1 MHSTT
6 CSALALNSTSNASAS
21 NTTDGLKMVHSNEDA
36 LNKIPLKTANSLE
49 DEEKAG
55 GEFISDTAA
64 AEEARREQM
73 RANILKWMKKL
84 TIVLICFIGVALI
97 TYVIISLCF
106 SDWSKT
112 SNAQSNNTTINNE
125 TSFTLPSTYN
135 SSLSI
140 DEASSS
146 SSSSGSSSENGAL
159 RLTNSTSDSDGSTI
173 ATTVNTATASITTA
187 GFGESATQPTN
198 AYTVTTTGVPPT
210 ASEHEAIVNVQTTAS
225 TITATATTTA
235 ISQTLPT
242 RKALVL
248 KDTPPLIKD
257 KFESKLGV
265 YKEAAVCSDREVCSE
280 IGSHMLDLKGSAVDA
295 AIATLLCNGI
305 LTMHSMGI
313 GGGMLMNIF
322 LKDTQHAYSIDARE
336 VAPFAA
342 FQEMFDGKLE
352 LSLNGGLSIAVPGEL
367 MGYHRA
373 HERFGKL
380 PWKTLVEPSVELCH
394 EGFYLTHHQWN
405 ALNYRW
411 HHMKNN
417 TVLTDVFV
425 NATTGQLYPVG
436 TKIKPQ
442 KVLCETYEL
451 LAENGPLDF
460 YNGTLAHRVVEDLKD
475 LGSTVTAYD
484 LESYS
489 ADMVSSITM
498 QLGDDILYAVPPIS
512 SGTVVANVLSIL
524 EGFNFTKTDLIGAK
538 NEANTLH
545 RIAEA
550 LKFAFAK
557 RWELGDLRFNDVREL
572 VSRLT
577 NPEYSASIRDK
588 INDKKVY
595 KEIFDYGAQFM
606 GEDDAGTSH
615 TVVLAPNGDAVSVTS
630 SVNEY
635 FGASQA
641 GKRTGIVFNSGM
653 NDFSVEG
660 TTNNFGLPAAPS
672 NFIDARKRPMSSMS
686 PMILADRKG
695 NVRLAIGSA
704 GGSKIIS
711 AIVEVAAR
719 FLWFDQDIKSAID
732 APRIHHQL
740 VPNVLQY
747 EFGQFDEEVL
757 SLLKEKGHE
766 LKPYKD
772 IGSVVCAIA
781 RNDTAIYANADF
793 RKRGGI
799 AGF

>member
-1 MHSTT
+1 
-6 CSALALNSTSNASAS
+6 
-21 NTTDGLKMVHSNEDA
+21 MVHSNEDA
-36 LNKIPLKTANSLE
+36 LNKIPLKSASGLD
-49 DEEKAG
+49 DEEKNG
-55 GEFISDTAA
+55 GEFTSDTAA

-112 SNAQSNNTTINNE
+112 SNAQSNNITINND

-135 SSLSI
+135 SSLSP
-140 DEASSS
+140 DDDSSS
-146 SSSSGSSSENGAL
+146 SSSSSSKNGAL
-159 RLTNSTSDSDGSTI
+159 ASNSTSEGNSSLLATI
-173 ATTVNTATASITTA
+173 GPTTVASIVT
-187 GFGESATQPTN
+187 GSFGDSAAQPTN
-198 AYTVTTTGVPPT
+198 TFTITTGATPTTPTTTTNHSMP
-210 ASEHEAIVNVQTTAS
+210 STTQ
-225 TITATATTTA
+225 ITANTVASGTTPATIMPA
-235 ISQTLPT
+235 QPT

-257 KFESKLGV
+257 KFESKLGI
-265 YKEAAVCSDREVCSE
+265 YEQAAVCSDREVCSE
-280 IGSHMLDLKGSAVDA
+280 IGSHMLDQKGSAVDA

-380 PWKTLVEPSVELCH
+380 PWQTLVEPSVKLCY

-425 NATTGQLYPVG
+425 NATTGQLFPVG

-460 YNGTLAHRVVEDLKD
+460 YNGSLAQMVVEDLKD

-498 QLGDDILYAVPPIS
+498 QLGDDILYAVPPVS
-512 SGTVVANVLSIL
+512 SGTVVANILSIL
-524 EGFNFTKTDLIGAK
+524 EGFNFTKFDLVGAE
-538 NEANTLH
+538 NEAKTFH
-545 RIAEA
+545 RFAEA
-550 LKFAFAK
+550 LKYGFAK

-577 NPEYSASIRDK
+577 NPEYGMSIRKK
-588 INDKKVY
+588 INDNKVH

-641 GKRTGIVFNSGM
+641 GRRTGIVFNSGM

-660 TTNNFGLPAAPS
+660 TSNNFGLPAAPS

-695 NVRLAIGSA
+695 NVRLAFGAA

-711 AIVEVAAR
+711 SVIEVAAR
-719 FLWFDQDIKSAID
+719 YLWFGQDIKSAID

-740 VPNVLQY
+740 VPNTLQY
-747 EFGQFDEEVL
+747 EFGRFSEEIL
-757 SLLKEKGHE
+757 LLLKDKGHE
-766 LKPYKD
+766 LKPFKD
-772 IGSVVCAIA
+772 IGSAVCAIA
-781 RNDTAIYANADF
+781 QNDTAIYANADY
-793 RKRGGI
+793 RKRGGV

>member
-1 MHSTT
+1 
-6 CSALALNSTSNASAS
+6 
-21 NTTDGLKMVHSNEDA
+21 MVHSNEDA
-36 LNKIPLKTANSLE
+36 LNKIPLKSASGLD
-49 DEEKAG
+49 DEEKNG
-55 GEFISDTAA
+55 GEFTSDTAA

-97 TYVIISLCF
+97 SYVIISLCF

-112 SNAQSNNTTINNE
+112 SNAQSKNSTAIDND
-125 TSFTLPSTYN
+125 TSFALPSISNYSLSPDDDSN
-135 SSLSI
+135 SSK
-140 DEASSS
+140 
-146 SSSSGSSSENGAL
+146 NGAL
-159 RLTNSTSDSDGSTI
+159 ASNSTSDSAEEGSTI
-173 ATTVNTATASITTA
+173 AELTTTTIATAAGSIAIA
-187 GFGESATQPTN
+187 GFSESAATQPTD
-198 AYTVTTTGVPPT
+198 ALTATVSAEPPT
-210 ASEHEAIVNVQTTAS
+210 APISTSATNNMPTTAQTTAS
-225 TITATATTTA
+225 
-235 ISQTLPT
+235 SQAKPT

-248 KDTPPLIKD
+248 KDTPPLIKE
-257 KFESKLGV
+257 KFVSKLGV
-265 YKEAAVCSDREVCSE
+265 YEQAAVCSDREVCSE
-280 IGSHMLDLKGSAVDA
+280 IGSHMLDQKGSAVDA

-313 GGGMLMNIF
+313 GGGMLMNIY
-322 LKDTQHAYSIDARE
+322 LKDSKHAYSIDARE
-336 VAPFAA
+336 VAPFEA

-380 PWKTLVEPSVELCH
+380 PWKTLVEPAIKLCH
-394 EGFYLTHHQWN
+394 EGFFLTHHQWS

-451 LAENGPLDF
+451 LAANGPLDF
-460 YNGTLAHRVVEDLKD
+460 YNGTLAHMVVEDLKD
-475 LGSTVTAYD
+475 LGSKITAYD

-498 QLGDDILYAVPPIS
+498 QLGDDILYAVPPVS
-512 SGTVVANVLSIL
+512 SGTVVANILSIL
-524 EGFNFTKTDLIGAK
+524 EGFNITKADLVGAQ

-550 LKFAFAK
+550 LKFGFAK

-577 NPEYSASIRDK
+577 NPEYSMSIREK
-588 INDKKVY
+588 INDNKVH

-615 TVVLAPNGDAVSVTS
+615 VVVLAPDGDAVSVTS

-641 GKRTGIVFNSGM
+641 GRRTGIVFNSAM
-653 NDFSVEG
+653 NDFSVAG
-660 TTNNFGLPAAPS
+660 TTNHYGLPAAPT

-686 PMILADRKG
+686 PMILTDQKG
-695 NVRLAIGSA
+695 NVRLVLGAA

-711 AIVEVAAR
+711 AVVEVAAR
-719 FLWFDQDIKSAID
+719 ILWFGQNIKSAID

-740 VPNVLQY
+740 LPNVLQY
-747 EFGQFDEEVL
+747 EFGQFSEEVL
-757 SLLKEKGHE
+757 QLLKAKGHE
-766 LKPYKD
+766 LQPYKD

-793 RKRGGI
+793 RKRGGV

>member
-1 MHSTT
+1 MHSTA
-6 CSALALNSTSNASAS
+6 CSASALNSTNSTNASLNS
-21 NTTDGLKMVHSNEDA
+21 TDGLKMVHSNEDA
-36 LNKIPLKTANSLE
+36 LNKIPLKSASGLD
-49 DEEKAG
+49 DEEKNG
-55 GEFISDTAA
+55 GEFTSDTAA

-112 SNAQSNNTTINNE
+112 SNAQSNNTIINND
-125 TSFTLPSTYN
+125 TSFTLPSTSN
-135 SSLSI
+135 SSLSP
-140 DEASSS
+140 DDDSKS
-146 SSSSGSSSENGAL
+146 GAL
-159 RLTNSTSDSDGSTI
+159 ASNSTSDSDGSPLATL
-173 ATTVNTATASITTA
+173 ATTVAASIATA
-187 GFGESATQPTN
+187 GFSESATQPTSPF
-198 AYTVTTTGVPPT
+198 TVTTTAVP
-210 ASEHEAIVNVQTTAS
+210 
-225 TITATATTTA
+225 ATAPIITTT
-235 ISQTLPT
+235 SNVPTTLATIAPSLAKPT

-248 KDTPPLIKD
+248 KDTPPLIKE

-265 YKEAAVCSDREVCSE
+265 YEQAAVCSDREVCSE

-313 GGGMLMNIF
+313 GGGMLMNIY
-322 LKDTQHAYSIDARE
+322 LKENKHAYSIDARE

-380 PWKTLVEPSVELCH
+380 QWKTLVEPSIELCH

-460 YNGTLAHRVVEDLKD
+460 YNGTLAHMVVEDLKD

-498 QLGDDILYAVPPIS
+498 QLGDDILYAVPPVS
-512 SGTVVANVLSIL
+512 SGTVVANILSIL
-524 EGFNFTKTDLIGAK
+524 EGFNFTKADLYGAQ
-538 NEANTLH
+538 NEADTLH

-550 LKFAFAK
+550 LKFGFAK

-577 NPEYSASIRDK
+577 NPEYSISIREK
-588 INDKKVY
+588 INVDKVH

-606 GEDDAGTSH
+606 GEDDAGTSQI
-615 TVVLAPNGDAVSVTS
+615 VVLAPNGDAVSVTS

-641 GKRTGIVFNSGM
+641 GRRTGIVFNSGM
-653 NDFSVEG
+653 NDFSVAG
-660 TTNNFGLPAAPS
+660 SSNAFGLPPAPT

-686 PMILADRKG
+686 PMILADQKG
-695 NVRLAIGSA
+695 NVRLAMGAA

-711 AIVEVAAR
+711 GIVEVAAR
-719 FLWFDQDIKSAID
+719 YLWFGQDIKSAID

-747 EFGQFDEEVL
+747 EFGKFSEEVL
-757 SLLKEKGHE
+757 KLLQAKGHK
-766 LKPYKD
+766 LQPFRD

-781 RNDTAIYANADF
+781 RNDTAIYANADY
-793 RKRGGI
+793 RKRGGV

>member
-1 MHSTT
+1 MHSTA
-6 CSALALNSTSNASAS
+6 CSASALNSTNSMSTS
-21 NTTDGLKMVHSNEDA
+21 SPNTTDGLKMVHSNEDA
-36 LNKIPLKTANSLE
+36 LNKIPLKSASGLD
-49 DEEKAG
+49 DEEKNG
-55 GEFISDTAA
+55 GEFTSDTAA

-112 SNAQSNNTTINNE
+112 SNAQSNNTSINND

-135 SSLSI
+135 SSLSP
-140 DEASSS
+140 DDDSSS
-146 SSSSGSSSENGAL
+146 SSSSSKNGAL
-159 RLTNSTSDSDGSTI
+159 ASNSTSEGNGSLLATVATTTAATI
-173 ATTVNTATASITTA
+173 ATA
-187 GFGESATQPTN
+187 GFGDSAAQPTN
-198 AYTVTTTGVPPT
+198 TYTATTTGAAPTTTTVDSVPGTP
-210 ASEHEAIVNVQTTAS
+210 QTTAS
-225 TITATATTTA
+225 TAASGATTA
-235 ISQTLPT
+235 KSSPAQPT

-248 KDTPPLIKD
+248 KDSPPLIND

-265 YKEAAVCSDREVCSE
+265 YEQAAVCSDREVCSE
-280 IGSHMLDLKGSAVDA
+280 IGSHMLDQKGSAVDA

-380 PWKTLVEPSVELCH
+380 PWKTLVEPSVKLCH

-425 NATTGQLYPVG
+425 NATTGQLFPVG

-442 KVLCETYEL
+442 KVLCSTYEL

-460 YNGTLAHRVVEDLKD
+460 YNGTLAQLVVEDLKD

-524 EGFNFTKTDLIGAK
+524 EGFNLTKADFVGAENQAK
-538 NEANTLH
+538 TLH
-545 RIAEA
+545 RFAEA
-550 LKFAFAK
+550 LKYGFAK

-577 NPEYSASIRDK
+577 NPEYGMSIREK
-588 INDKKVY
+588 INDDKVH
-595 KEIFDYGAQFM
+595 KAVFDYGAQFM

-641 GKRTGIVFNSGM
+641 GRRTGIVFNSAM

-660 TTNNFGLPAAPS
+660 TSNSFGLPAAPS

-695 NVRLAIGSA
+695 NVRLAFGAA

-711 AIVEVAAR
+711 SVVEVAAR
-719 FLWFDQDIKSAID
+719 YLWFGQDIKSAID

-747 EFGQFDEEVL
+747 EFGRFSEEIL
-757 SLLKEKGHE
+757 TLLKEKGHE
-766 LKPYKD
+766 LKPFKD
-772 IGSVVCAIA
+772 VGSVVCAIA
-781 RNDTAIYANADF
+781 QNDTAIYANADY
-793 RKRGGI
+793 RKRGGV

>member
-1 MHSTT
+1 
-6 CSALALNSTSNASAS
+6 
-21 NTTDGLKMVHSNEDA
+21 MVHSNEDA
-36 LNKIPLKTANSLE
+36 LNKIPLKSASGLD
-49 DEEKAG
+49 DEEKNG
-55 GEFISDTAA
+55 GEFTSDTAA

-112 SNAQSNNTTINNE
+112 SNAQSNNTTINND

-135 SSLSI
+135 SSLSP
-140 DEASSS
+140 DDDSSS
-146 SSSSGSSSENGAL
+146 SSSDSGSGSSKNGAL
-159 RLTNSTSDSDGSTI
+159 ASNSTSEGDGSILSTI
-173 ATTVNTATASITTA
+173 ATTTAASIATA
-187 GFGESATQPTN
+187 GFGDSATKPTN
-198 AYTVTTTGVPPT
+198 TF
-210 ASEHEAIVNVQTTAS
+210 
-225 TITATATTTA
+225 TATTTGA
-235 ISQTLPT
+235 APTAPLTTTTNAVPATPQTTAASATTTAKSSTVPPT

-248 KDTPPLIKD
+248 QDTPPLINE
-257 KFESKLGV
+257 KFESKLGI
-265 YKEAAVCSDREVCSE
+265 YEQAAVCSDREVCSE
-280 IGSHMLDLKGSAVDA
+280 IGSHMLDQKGSAVDA

-305 LTMHSMGI
+305 LTMQSMGI

-342 FQEMFDGKLE
+342 FQEMFDSKLE

-380 PWKTLVEPSVELCH
+380 PWKTLVEPSIKLCH
-394 EGFYLTHHQWN
+394 EGYYLTHHQWD

-442 KVLCETYEL
+442 KVLCKTYEL

-460 YNGTLAHRVVEDLKD
+460 YNGTLARLVEEDLKD

-498 QLGDDILYAVPPIS
+498 QLGDDILYAVPPVS
-512 SGTVVANVLSIL
+512 SGTVVANILSIL
-524 EGFNFTKTDLIGAK
+524 EGFNFTKADLVDEE
-538 NEANTLH
+538 NEAKTLH
-545 RIAEA
+545 RFAEA
-550 LKFAFAK
+550 LKYGFAK

-577 NPEYSASIRDK
+577 NPEYGMSIREK
-588 INDKKVY
+588 INDNKVH
-595 KEIFDYGAQFM
+595 KDIFDYGAQFM

-630 SVNEY
+630 SVNNY

-641 GKRTGIVFNSGM
+641 GRRTGIVFNSGM
-653 NDFSVEG
+653 NDFSVQG
-660 TTNNFGLPAAPS
+660 TSNYFGLPSSPS
-672 NFIDARKRPMSSMS
+672 NFIEARKRPMSSMS

-695 NVRLAIGSA
+695 NVRLAFGSA

-711 AIVEVAAR
+711 GVIEVAAR
-719 FLWFDQDIKSAID
+719 FLWFGQDIKSAID

-740 VPNVLQY
+740 VPNVFQY
-747 EFGQFDEEVL
+747 EFGRFSEEIL
-757 SLLKEKGHE
+757 NLLKDKGHK
-766 LKPYKD
+766 LQPFKD

-781 RNDTAIYANADF
+781 QNETAIYANADY